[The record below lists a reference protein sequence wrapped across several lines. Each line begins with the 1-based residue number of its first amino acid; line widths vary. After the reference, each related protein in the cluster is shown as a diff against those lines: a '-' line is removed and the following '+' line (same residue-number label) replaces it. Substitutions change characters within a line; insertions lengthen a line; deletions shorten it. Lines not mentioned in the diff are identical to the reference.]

1 MRSLFESNMSKFLS
15 KNMYDKEFKR
25 ACQALLKRGYDIA
38 RIPDSVIKRMNPMDA
53 FRLKGKKG
61 DAYFKFWFV
70 GNHFAFCTWANTM
83 IDDLFR
89 WKKTERGT
97 CIGDQKYVLA
107 YIASNDAINQ
117 MTDCYVVAYDDM
129 PQVGNMQ
136 TSRKAAKSGATA
148 LLTNDQIRKMNL
160 DKYRKKLA
168 ETGFSNGSELGF
180 VKRGMN
186 LLNTK
191 IIKFFEPC
199 IIVSV
204 GMRRI
209 FEQYGSMFTSVAQY
223 LRYANYCNYDI
234 SQADPSEV
242 KYLQRRIANDLKTIE
257 TSLDTYI
264 DNNPD
269 TKKID
274 DFIAEVSVNAKGFDM
289 FVAAAQQLV
298 QEQDRNGFVAAAN
311 NIKEFV
317 NGGQLTE
324 INNIMKKVP
333 FASQSIDEAGAMFE
347 LLGLYIQAMEYVF
360 RQMRMFQDSWT
371 LYKNKKL
378 VDGNRIQFVD
388 LITVKKYL
396 GLIKTYNKALKALL

>member
-1 MRSLFESNMSKFLS
+1 MRTLFESNMSKFLS
-15 KNMYDKEFKR
+15 RNMHDKEFKR

-38 RIPDSVIKRMNPMDA
+38 RIPDSAIKRMEPMDA

-89 WKKTERGT
+89 WKKSERGT
-97 CIGDQKYVLA
+97 CIGDPRYIWA
-107 YIASNDAINQ
+107 YMGSNDAINQ

-129 PQVGNMQ
+129 QRVVNIR
-136 TSRKAAKSGATA
+136 TSRKDAKSGAAA

-160 DKYRKKLA
+160 DKYRRKLA
-168 ETGFSNGSELGF
+168 ETGFSNGSELDF

-199 IIVSV
+199 IIVSD
-204 GMRRI
+204 GMHHV
-209 FEQYGSMFTSVAQY
+209 FKQYESMFTSVEQY
-223 LRYANYCNYDI
+223 LRYANHCNYDI
-234 SQADPSEV
+234 SQADPSKV
-242 KYLQRRIANDLKTIE
+242 KNMQNLIAHDLQSIE
-257 TSLDTYI
+257 ASFDKYI
-264 DNNPD
+264 VKNPD
-269 TKKID
+269 TKEID
-274 DFIAEVSVNAKGFDM
+274 DFIAEISVNAKGFDIFVTATQPLVKVGYQNM
-289 FVAAAQQLV
+289 FV
-298 QEQDRNGFVAAAN
+298 DAAN

-324 INNIMKKVP
+324 VNNIMKKVP
-333 FASQSIDEAGAMFE
+333 FASQSIDEAEVMFE
-347 LLGLYIQAMEYVF
+347 LLGLYAQAMEYVF

-378 VDGNRIQFVD
+378 VDDNQIHFVEP
-388 LITVKKYL
+388 ITVKKSL
-396 GLIKTYNKALKALL
+396 GLIKTYNKALSALI